1 MKISRKINIFHTL
14 TAIIIGISICFLF
27 SFYQDYRK
35 YFATIGF
42 LILIYGTFNFPR
54 LLSIKFNTQNFTKF
68 FTIYFLLTISLIGI
82 LFFCWF
88 RYQDSRLENYGQYTN
103 AIVTEKEL
111 VSGEFQITYSYKYR
125 NEKIKYKVS
134 NSNLNIGDSILVKFM
149 PDNPYHNEII
159 EKNDNNGLT
168 PKK

>member
-82 LFFCWF
+82 LFFLWF
-88 RYQDSRLENYGQYTN
+88 RYQDSRLENYGQYTK
-103 AIVTEKEL
+103 AIVTEKKL
-111 VSGEFQITYSYKYR
+111 VRGEFQITYSYEYR
-125 NEKIKYKVS
+125 NEKINYQVS
-134 NSNLNIGDSILVKFM
+134 NSDLNIGDSILVKFM

-159 EKNDNNGLT
+159 EKIIIMVGH
-168 PKK
+168 